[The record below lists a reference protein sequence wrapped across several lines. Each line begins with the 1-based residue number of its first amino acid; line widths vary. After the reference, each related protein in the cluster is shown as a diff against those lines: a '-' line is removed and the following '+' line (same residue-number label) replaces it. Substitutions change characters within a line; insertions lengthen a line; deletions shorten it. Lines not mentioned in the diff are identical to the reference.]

1 MGGGFFGGFF
11 GRAAAAADEFIQ
23 KVNDGFVFAGV
34 VIAGDVGGFVAQ
46 GLVAVKALDFFLEAA
61 LGIFA
66 HTGGGEAFREGSVE
80 GEHNATGG
88 GVSTVQI
95 HRADEGL
102 EGVFEGGVA
111 GAAAG
116 LFFTEAE
123 AEVGGEIDLAG
134 ELGEETAAGEHG
146 APLGKSSFPLGGVEE
161 EEGFGD
167 NELEHGVAKEL
178 ETLVVLDERGLPGK
192 ERRVGEGAL
201 KQGSVGKSVAEAG
214 TKGGER
220 GAGHQEEAL
229 L

>member
-34 VIAGDVGGFVAQ
+34 VIAGDVGGLVAQ
-46 GLVAVKALDFFLEAA
+46 GVVTVKVLDFFLEAA
-61 LGIFA
+61 LGVFA
-66 HTGGGEAFREGSVE
+66 GAGAGEAFLEGAVE
-80 GEHNATGG
+80 GEHDATGG
-88 GVSTVQI
+88 GVFTVQI
-95 HRADEGL
+95 HGADEGL

-116 LFFTEAE
+116 VLFAEAE

-134 ELGEETAAGEHG
+134 ELGEEAAAGEHG
-146 APLGKSSFPLGGVEE
+146 AALGKGSFPLGGVEE

-178 ETLVVLDERGLPGK
+178 ETLVIFDARKLFGK

-201 KQGSVGKSVAEAG
+201 EQGSVGKSVAEAG
-214 TKGGER
+214 AKGGK
-220 GAGHQEEAL
+220 GGGGHQEEAL